1 MTTDC
6 FGHLYSQNAL
16 KTKPSAIR
24 DICSLVNRPD
34 MRSLAGGWPDPAV
47 FPQDEMIE
55 VATELLRHHGPKVL
69 QYGSSEGL
77 DELRRELARQ
87 ARDEGNTDC
96 QPDEILITH
105 GSAQGMDLITRV
117 FMDPGDIVMAGLPT
131 YVGATGTILAHG
143 GDVVGVPVDEDG
155 LNTELLGRRL
165 RQLSDDRR
173 RIKGVYV
180 IPNFQNPTGVTLS
193 LERRKDLVAF
203 AEEFDFMIF
212 EDDAYGDLRFEG
224 KKLPSIKALDQ
235 SGRVV
240 QLRSLSKNLVPGLR
254 VAWLSAEA
262 GVVRRLTL
270 IKQFVDACTNVLGQH
285 IVYEFIRRGW
295 VRKRLGTLIAHYHGK
310 RDFMLDQ
317 LKRHFPEEVRWNRP
331 QGGFFVWVRL
341 PEQIDAGDL
350 LTEAIDRKV
359 VFVAGSAFFVDGSGQ
374 NTLRLSYSQA
384 SKTEIKGAVAE
395 LGRLIKGRLNHVSE
409 AQKTLLGI

>member
-1 MTTDC
+1 MTAWGQEMTGDG
-6 FGHLYSQNAL
+6 FAHLYSQNAL
-16 KTKPSAIR
+16 KTRPSAIR
-24 DICSLVNRPD
+24 DICNLVNQPE

-47 FPQDEMIE
+47 FPQDRTIE
-55 VATELLRHHGPKVL
+55 VATELLSQQGARVL

-87 ARDEGNTDC
+87 AREEGDPDC
-96 QPDEILITH
+96 HPDSILITH

-117 FMDPGDIVMAGLPT
+117 FIDPDDIVMAGLPT
-131 YVGATGTILAHG
+131 YVGATGTILAQG
-143 GDVVGVPVDEDG
+143 GDVVGVRVDEDG
-155 LNTELLGRRL
+155 LNTESLGHTV
-165 RQLSDDRR
+165 RQLKGQGRC
-173 RIKGVYV
+173 IKGVYV
-180 IPNFQNPTGVTLS
+180 IPNFQNPTGTTLT
-193 LERRKDLVAF
+193 LKRRHHLVAL
-203 AEEFDFMIF
+203 AQDLDFMIF
-212 EDDAYGDLRFEG
+212 EDDPYGDLRFEE
-224 KKLPSIKALDQ
+224 KRLPSIKALDQ

-270 IKQFVDACTNVLGQH
+270 VKQFVDVCTNVLGQA

-295 VRKRLGTLIAHYHGK
+295 LRERLGMLITHYREK

-317 LKRHFPEEVRWNRP
+317 LRRHFPEEVSWNRP

-341 PEQIDAGDL
+341 PEQIDAADL
-350 LTEAIDRKV
+350 LNEAIDHQV

-384 SKTEIKGAVAE
+384 SKADIEGAVAE
-395 LGRLIKGRLNHVSE
+395 LGRLIKRRLS
-409 AQKTLLGI
+409 IF

>member
-1 MTTDC
+1 MTTDR
-6 FGHLYSQNAL
+6 FGHLYSQNTL

-24 DICSLVNRPD
+24 DICSLVNQPD
-34 MRSLAGGWPDPAV
+34 VRSLAGGWPDPAV

-55 VATELLRHHGPKVL
+55 VATQLLRDQGPKVL

-143 GDVVGVPVDEDG
+143 GNVLGVPVDEDG
-155 LNTELLGRRL
+155 LNTDVLGQRL
-165 RQLSDDRR
+165 RELSDDRR

-193 LERRKDLVAF
+193 LERRKHLVAL
-203 AEEFDFMIF
+203 AEDFDFMIF

-224 KKLPSIKALDQ
+224 KRLPAIKTLDQ

-270 IKQFVDACTNVLGQH
+270 IKQFVDACTNVLGQY

-295 VRKRLGTLIAHYHGK
+295 VSQRLGTLIEHYRGK
-310 RDFMLDQ
+310 RDLILDQ
-317 LKRHFPEEVRWNRP
+317 LEKHFPQGVRWNRP

-341 PEQIDAGDL
+341 PDHIDAADL
-350 LTEAIDRKV
+350 LTDAIDRQV

-384 SKTEIKGAVAE
+384 TKTDIEGAVAE
-395 LGRLIKGRLNHVSE
+395 LGRLIKGRLDDVSE
-409 AQKTLLGI
+409 KQARTPGM

>member
-1 MTTDC
+1 
-6 FGHLYSQNAL
+6 
-16 KTKPSAIR
+16 
-24 DICSLVNRPD
+24 
-34 MRSLAGGWPDPAV
+34 
-47 FPQDEMIE
+47 
-55 VATELLRHHGPKVL
+55 
-69 QYGSSEGL
+69 
-77 DELRRELARQ
+77 
-87 ARDEGNTDC
+87 
-96 QPDEILITH
+96 
-105 GSAQGMDLITRV
+105 
-117 FMDPGDIVMAGLPT
+117 
-131 YVGATGTILAHG
+131 
-143 GDVVGVPVDEDG
+143 
-155 LNTELLGRRL
+155 
-165 RQLSDDRR
+165 
-173 RIKGVYV
+173 
-180 IPNFQNPTGVTLS
+180 
-193 LERRKDLVAF
+193 
-203 AEEFDFMIF
+203 MIF

-224 KKLPSIKALDQ
+224 KRLPSIKALDQ

-262 GVVRRLTL
+262 GVVGRLTL
-270 IKQFVDACTNVLGQH
+270 IKQFVDACTNVLGQY

-295 VRKRLGTLIAHYHGK
+295 VSKRLGMLIAHYREK

-384 SKTEIKGAVAE
+384 SKTEIREAVAE
-395 LGRLIKGRLNHVSE
+395 LGRLIKRKLNHVSE
-409 AQKTLLGI
+409 T